1 MAGLHDDEIPIDAD
15 LVRALVAATLPQY
28 AGLDVRPLGASGSTN
43 ALFRLGSDLVVR
55 MPRQPGGSAIEK
67 EARWL
72 PMIERELSV
81 AVPAVVAL
89 GTPGLGYPESWSV
102 NRYLEGSLPT
112 VTADRMPPEGPRHG
126 LADDL
131 ARLIG
136 QLHAIEVP
144 DGALHDDELTW
155 YRGGPLGDVD
165 DSFRRSV
172 AASRE
177 IDGLGLDLDTALRV
191 WDQILEATRGSDP
204 APSWYHGD
212 LLAENLLVRDGRLS
226 AVLDFGTLGVGDPS
240 VDLVAAW
247 EVLDPESRATF
258 RRAVDVDDATWQ
270 RAMGWALYI
279 AFVTFPYYWDTMPAR
294 CADRRVMAHAVLATG

>member
-1 MAGLHDDEIPIDAD
+1 MA
-15 LVRALVAATLPQY
+15 
-28 AGLDVRPLGASGSTN
+28 
-43 ALFRLGSDLVVR
+43 
-55 MPRQPGGSAIEK
+55 
-67 EARWL
+67 
-72 PMIERELSV
+72 
-81 AVPAVVAL
+81 
-89 GTPGLGYPESWSV
+89 
-102 NRYLEGSLPT
+102 
-112 VTADRMPPEGPRHG
+112 ADRVPPEGPRHG

-136 QLHAIEVP
+136 ELHAIEVP
-144 DGALHDDELTW
+144 GRGAPRRGADLVPRPAPERRGRQLPSV
-155 YRGGPLGDVD
+155 RGGLPELD
-165 DSFRRSV
+165 
-172 AASRE
+172 
-177 IDGLGLDLDTALRV
+177 GLDLDLDAAVRV
-191 WDQILEATRGSDP
+191 WDQVLEAARDADP

-247 EVLDPESRATF
+247 EVLDPESRVTF

-294 CADRRVMAHAVLATG
+294 CADRRAMARAVLATG

>member
-1 MAGLHDDEIPIDAD
+1 MADLHDDEIPIDAE
-15 LVRALVAATLPQY
+15 LVRALVGRQLPQY

-43 ALFRLGSDLVVR
+43 ALFRLGADLLVR

-67 EARWL
+67 EARL
-72 PMIERELSV
+72 VPLIERELSV
-81 AVPAVVAL
+81 AVPSVMAV
-89 GTPGLGYPESWSV
+89 GEPGLGYPERWSIT
-102 NRYLEGSLPT
+102 RYLEGRLPT
-112 VTADRMPPEGPRHG
+112 VAADRVQPDGPRHG

-136 QLHAIEVP
+136 ELHAIEVP
-144 DGALHDDELTW
+144 DAAVRDEELMW
-155 YRGGPLGDVD
+155 YRGRPLSEVD
-165 DSFRRSV
+165 DGFRRSV
-172 AASRE
+172 AACRE
-177 IDGLGLDLDTALRV
+177 LDGLDLDLDAAVRV
-191 WDQILEATRGSDP
+191 WNQILESTRDAEPLP
-204 APSWYHGD
+204 AWYHGD
-212 LLAENLLVRDGRLS
+212 LLAENLLVRDGRLC

-270 RAMGWALYI
+270 RAKGWALYI

-294 CADRRVMAHAVLATG
+294 CADRRAMARAVLETG